1 MRMPGW
7 WFDRSLGG
15 GWLGASGSHVV
26 DQLRVWLGE
35 FTTVSASLR
44 VVSDR
49 AATAEDSFTVRARMS
64 NGCDVVLAQTA
75 GAWGEITGI
84 SRVAGS
90 HGTVWLD
97 GDRVVVADASGTR
110 VLPVP
115 PELVLPPPPAPT
127 DDPVHAYT
135 HLEIGPYTRLAE
147 QFLEGVAGRPFSSPV
162 AVPTFADGLADM
174 RVLDA
179 IRASAAADGARVN
192 V

>member
-1 MRMPGW
+1 MPGW

-26 DQLRVWLGE
+26 DQVRVWLGE

-49 AATAEDSFTVRARMS
+49 QVTADDTFTVRARLA

-75 GAWGEITGI
+75 GAWGEPAGIT
-84 SRVAGS
+84 RVAGS
-90 HGTVWLD
+90 RGTVWIED
-97 GDRVVVADASGTR
+97 GVAHIADRDGTR
-110 VLPVP
+110 ALPVP
-115 PELVLPPPPAPT
+115 DDLVLPAPPPAA

-135 HLEIGPYTRLAE
+135 HLELGPYTRLAE
-147 QFLEGVAGRPFSSPV
+147 AFLAGVRGEPV
-162 AVPTFADGLADM
+162 PRAVPVPTFADGLVDM
-174 RVLDA
+174 RVLDG